1 MSGVHT
7 VDSDIDVDLGTL
19 VSSIADNWLRILLTA
34 LAVAALALAVAW
46 MLPPKYKAETRI
58 LIETRES
65 IYTRPDGARDDER
78 PILDQEGVASQVE
91 LITSAD
97 LLKQVAAKL
106 DLASRAEFDESVGMS
121 AVGRLLVLTGLKN
134 DPGEIPA
141 EERVLKTLRKKL
153 TVAHVDNSRVIVIE
167 FSSND
172 RRLAAAVPRAIAEAY
187 VNLQRDA
194 KLQSNSDATEW
205 LEQEIDDLRARVREA
220 EAKVAS
226 FRAESDIFVGEDD
239 APLATQQLAELS
251 TELSRVRASRSS
263 AQAKAIAVERALE
276 NGASIDSIPDVL
288 DSQLIQR
295 LRERQVEL
303 KADIA
308 DLSTTLLGNHP
319 RIKALRS
326 QLADLDGQ
334 IAAEARK
341 LLRSLKTEAETARI
355 RERELV
361 ADVNKLKAESAR
373 AGEEQVELRA
383 LEREAAAQ
391 RELLESYLT
400 RYREAAA
407 RRDRNYLP
415 ADARVFQEATVPAEP
430 YFPKFIPIGVSAFAA
445 TVLVMVL
452 SLLMRELFSGRAM
465 RRREVAYVP
474 TRAVEMPA
482 LRAAAQQAEPA
493 NEPSVSEP
501 VARLEP
507 GEPVAQAEDAAAD
520 KVSVQMVA
528 DRLIAEGAT
537 RAILVSPEGDE
548 AAASAVLIAREIADS
563 GLRVLLMD
571 LTANGVAARPMLN
584 GAMLPGITNLLA
596 SEAQFTDVIHS
607 DLYSECDVIPS
618 GTANPARAM
627 RAIERLPIIMN
638 SLTTAYDIV
647 IVECGPA
654 DVEGVRR
661 LVAPGSEVLISALEP
676 SNKAVREAADAL
688 RAGGYDDLL
697 LVSPVGHEPPHSP
710 VGDRTA
716 A

>member
-19 VSSIADNWLRILLTA
+19 FSSIVKNWVRILVTA
-34 LAVAALALAVAW
+34 LVVTALALAVAW
-46 MLPPKYKAETRI
+46 LIPPKYKAETRI

-65 IYTRPDGARDDER
+65 IYTRPDGATDGDR

-106 DLASRAEFDESVGMS
+106 DLASRSEFDGSANMS
-121 AVGRLLVLTGLKN
+121 AVGRLLVLVGLKS

-141 EERVLKTLRKKL
+141 EERVLKAFREKL
-153 TVAHVDNSRVIVIE
+153 TVHQVEDSRVIVVE
-167 FSSND
+167 FSSRD
-172 RRLAAAVPRAIAEAY
+172 RQLAAEVPRAIAEAY
-187 VNLQRDA
+187 VTLQRDA

-205 LEQEIDDLRARVREA
+205 LEVEIKDLRARVREA
-220 EAKVAS
+220 EAKVAA
-226 FRAESDIFVGEDD
+226 FRAESDILIGQDD
-239 APLATQQLAELS
+239 APLATQQLSELS

-263 AQAKAIAVERALE
+263 ANAKAIAVGRALD
-276 NGASIDSIPDVL
+276 NGTSLDSIPDVL
-288 DSQLIQR
+288 ESPLIQR
-295 LRERQVEL
+295 LRERQVQL
-303 KADIA
+303 NADIA

-319 RIKALRS
+319 RIKALKS
-326 QLADLDGQ
+326 QLVDLDRQ

-341 LLRSLKTEAETARI
+341 LLRSLRTEAETARI

-361 ADVNKLKAESAR
+361 ADLNKLKAESAR

-391 RELLESYLT
+391 TELLESYLT
-400 RYREAAA
+400 RYREAAS

-430 YFPKFIPIGVSAFAA
+430 YFPKLIPIGLSAFAGA
-445 TVLVMVL
+445 ILIMVL
-452 SLLMRELFSGRAM
+452 ISLMRELFSGQAM
-465 RRREVAYVP
+465 RQRHAHYAP
-474 TRAVEMPA
+474 
-482 LRAAAQQAEPA
+482 
-493 NEPSVSEP
+493 VSP
-501 VARLEP
+501 VAMP
-507 GEPVAQAEDAAAD
+507 PVYTAAHGQAQFDAAAKEPAPAD
-520 KVSVQMVA
+520 PPANDHAAPVGEMSVQAVA

-548 AAASAVLIAREIADS
+548 AAATAVLIAREIADS

-571 LTANGVAARPMLN
+571 LSANGVAARPMLN

-607 DLYSECDVIPS
+607 DHYSDCDVIPA
-618 GTANPARAM
+618 GTADAALAM

-638 SLTTAYDIV
+638 SLTTAYDMV
-647 IVECGPA
+647 VVECGPA
-654 DVEGVRR
+654 DAEGVRR
-661 LVAPGSEVLISALEP
+661 LVAPGSEVLISVIEP
-676 SNKAVREAADAL
+676 ANEAVQVAANDL
-688 RAGGYDDLL
+688 RAGGYDDLHM
-697 LVSPVGHEPPHSP
+697 VSPVGYEPPHP
-710 VGDRTA
+710 PADDRSA

>member
-7 VDSDIDVDLGTL
+7 VDQDVDVDLSTL
-19 VSSIADNWLRILLTA
+19 FASIARNWLKILVTA
-34 LAVAALALAVAW
+34 LVVTAVALAIAW
-46 MLPPKYKAETRI
+46 VVPARYKAETRI

-65 IYTRPDGARDDER
+65 IFTRPDGAGDNDR
-78 PILDQEGVASQVE
+78 PTLDQEGVASQAE
-91 LITSAD
+91 LISSAD
-97 LLKQVAAKL
+97 LLKQVATKL
-106 DLASRAEFDESVGMS
+106 DLASRAEFDETVSMS
-121 AVGRLLVLTGLKN
+121 AAGRLLVLFGLKS

-141 EERVLKTLRKKL
+141 EERVLKALRKKL
-153 TVAHVDNSRVIVIE
+153 TVHHVEDSRVIVVE
-167 FSSND
+167 FSSTD
-172 RRLAAAVPRAIAEAY
+172 RQLAASVPRAIAEAY
-187 VNLQRDA
+187 IKLQQEA

-205 LEQEIDDLRARVREA
+205 LELEIKDLRARVREA

-226 FRAESDIFVGEDD
+226 FRAESDILIGQDD
-239 APLATQQLAELS
+239 APLATQQLSELS

-263 AQAKAIAVERALE
+263 AQAKAIAVGRAL
-276 NGASIDSIPDVL
+276 DSGTSLDTIPDVL
-288 DSQLIQR
+288 ESPLIQR

-326 QLADLDGQ
+326 QLVDFDRQ

-341 LLRSLKTEAETARI
+341 LLKSLKTEAETARI

-361 ADVNKLKAESAR
+361 ADLNQLKAESAR
-373 AGEEQVELRA
+373 AGTERVELRA

-400 RYREAAA
+400 RYREAAS

-430 YFPKFIPIGVSAFAA
+430 YFPKFMPIAISAFAGSILIMILI
-445 TVLVMVL
+445 TM
-452 SLLMRELFSGRAM
+452 MRELFSGRAM
-465 RRREVAYVP
+465 RQREGGFIPITDVAMHKAP
-474 TRAVEMPA
+474 DFAPAVADE
-482 LRAAAQQAEPA
+482 LAARPPVAA
-493 NEPSVSEP
+493 NEDSSLADHTEP
-501 VARLEP
+501 VDEM
-507 GEPVAQAEDAAAD
+507 
-520 KVSVQMVA
+520 SVQVVA

-548 AAASAVLIAREIADS
+548 AAATAVLIAREIADS
-563 GLRVLLMD
+563 GLRVLLLD
-571 LTANGVAARPMLN
+571 LTANGVASWPMLD
-584 GAMLPGITNLLA
+584 GDTLPGITDLLA
-596 SEAQFTDVIHS
+596 SQAQFTDVIHS
-607 DLYSECDVIPS
+607 DHYSDCDVIPA

-647 IVECGPA
+647 VVECGPA
-654 DVEGVRR
+654 DAQGVRR
-661 LVAPGSEVLISALEP
+661 LVAPGSEVLISAIEP
-676 SNKAVREAADAL
+676 ADDAVQSAAMEL

-697 LVSPVGHEPPHSP
+697 VVSPVGFQPPP
-710 VGDRTA
+710 PPADDRSA

>member
-19 VSSIADNWLRILLTA
+19 VSSIASNWLRILVTA
-34 LAVAALALAVAW
+34 LVVTALALAVAW
-46 MLPPKYKAETRI
+46 LLPPKYKAETRI

-65 IYTRPDGARDDER
+65 IYTRPDAARDDER

-91 LITSAD
+91 LISSAD

-106 DLASRAEFDESVGMS
+106 DLASRAEFDESVNMS
-121 AVGRLLVLTGLKN
+121 AVGRMLVLVGLKN

-141 EERVLKTLRKKL
+141 EERVLKALRKKL
-153 TVAHVDNSRVIVIE
+153 TVAHVDNSRVIVVE

-172 RRLAAAVPRAIAEAY
+172 RQLAAAVPRAIAEAY

-220 EAKVAS
+220 EAKVAA

-276 NGASIDSIPDVL
+276 TGASIDSIPDVL

-303 KADIA
+303 RADIA

-326 QLADLDGQ
+326 QLVDLDSQ

-430 YFPKFIPIGVSAFAA
+430 YFPKFVPIGVSAFAA

-452 SLLMRELFSGRAM
+452 GLLMRELFSGRAM

-474 TRAVEMPA
+474 AQPVEMPA
-482 LRAAAQQAEPA
+482 LRAAEKPVEAA
-493 NEPSVSEP
+493 NEPAARPAVGPEPEEP
-501 VARLEP
+501 VIEA
-507 GEPVAQAEDAAAD
+507 ADAAAD
-520 KVSVQMVA
+520 RISIQAVA

-584 GAMLPGITNLLA
+584 GAVLPGITNLLA
-596 SEAQFTDVIHS
+596 SEAQFTEVIHS

-618 GTANPARAM
+618 GTANAARAM

-661 LVAPGSEVLISALEP
+661 LVAPGSEVLISAIEP
-676 SNKAVREAADAL
+676 SNDTVRAAAAEL

-697 LVSPVGHEPPHSP
+697 LVSPVGHEPPHPP

>member
-19 VSSIADNWLRILLTA
+19 FSSIVKNWVRILVTA
-34 LAVAALALAVAW
+34 LVVTALALAVAW
-46 MLPPKYKAETRI
+46 LIPPKFKAETRI

-65 IYTRPDGARDDER
+65 IYTRPEGATDSDR

-106 DLASRAEFDESVGMS
+106 DLASRSEFDGSANMS
-121 AVGRLLVLTGLKN
+121 AIGRLLVLVGLKS

-141 EERVLKTLRKKL
+141 EERVLKAFREKL
-153 TVAHVDNSRVIVIE
+153 SVHQVEDSRVIVVE
-167 FSSND
+167 FSSKD
-172 RRLAAAVPRAIAEAY
+172 RQLAADVPRAIAEAY
-187 VNLQRDA
+187 VTLQRDA

-205 LEQEIDDLRARVREA
+205 LEVEIKDLRTRVREA
-220 EAKVAS
+220 EAKVAA
-226 FRAESDIFVGEDD
+226 FRSESDILIGQDD
-239 APLATQQLAELS
+239 APLATQQLSELS

-263 AQAKAIAVERALE
+263 AQAKAIAVGRALD
-276 NGASIDSIPDVL
+276 NGTSLDSIPDVL
-288 DSQLIQR
+288 ESPLIQR

-308 DLSTTLLGNHP
+308 DLSTTLLDNHP
-319 RIKALRS
+319 RIKALKS
-326 QLADLDGQ
+326 QLVDLDRQ
-334 IAAEARK
+334 ITAEARK
-341 LLRSLKTEAETARI
+341 LLRSLKTGAETARI

-361 ADVNKLKAESAR
+361 ADLNKLKAESAR

-391 RELLESYLT
+391 TELLESYLT
-400 RYREAAA
+400 RYREAAS

-430 YFPKFIPIGVSAFAA
+430 YFPKLLPIGLSAFAGA
-445 TVLVMVL
+445 IMIMILI
-452 SLLMRELFSGRAM
+452 SLMRELFSGQAM
-465 RRREVAYVP
+465 RQRHTHYAPVSPVAMPTVFASGDTSSHEHRHFDGAGDPVP
-474 TRAVEMPA
+474 NASPA
-482 LRAAAQQAEPA
+482 NDHAEPV
-493 NEPSVSEP
+493 NEI
-501 VARLEP
+501 
-507 GEPVAQAEDAAAD
+507 
-520 KVSVQMVA
+520 SVQAVA

-548 AAASAVLIAREIADS
+548 AAATAVLVAREIADS

-571 LTANGVAARPMLN
+571 LSANGVAAKPMLN
-584 GAMLPGITNLLA
+584 GAVLPGITNLLA

-607 DLYSECDVIPS
+607 DHYSECDVIPS
-618 GTANPARAM
+618 GTANAARAM

-638 SLTTAYDIV
+638 SLTTAYDMV
-647 IVECGPA
+647 VVECGPA
-654 DVEGVRR
+654 DAEGVRR
-661 LVAPGSEVLISALEP
+661 LVAPGSEVLISVIEP
-676 SNKAVREAADAL
+676 TNEAVQMAANDL
-688 RAGGYDDLL
+688 RAGGYNDLH
-697 LVSPVGHEPPHSP
+697 LVSPVGYEPPHP
-710 VGDRTA
+710 PADDRSA